1 MNRSRRTGMG
11 HALTPSMN
19 RLGLALVVAL
29 GLACTSQVDD
39 APLDSEL
46 GCETCGGKADEHG
59 LPDEGTCRA
68 DALVR
73 VANEA
78 SFEALDD
85 DAALN
90 RRAAQ
95 NIVDARA
102 ETPFERIEDVDMV
115 SWVGAYTLGQILEY
129 AELTGVVEEE
139 CAEDPIEPEL
149 GVVSDLDKTVIPPE
163 GDLELPD
170 APYPGV
176 TTLYAILEHGSD
188 GTGEA
193 GDFTYVTA
201 RTPDRVEDVPAWLE
215 EKGLPAATIESG
227 VSGIPWI
234 AQEEKVNDITRVFEA
249 NPQQS
254 FVLFG
259 DTSHRDPEAYK
270 EILARFPDQFR
281 VGLIH
286 MVNMTVSEH
295 RLEGLYLHHNYA
307 EAAAILVGEGV
318 ISEQDARR
326 VYEDAVEEGLELSE
340 EEFETLLETY
350 SM

>member
-1 MNRSRRTGMG
+1 MLRRLVLI
-11 HALTPSMN
+11 AL
-19 RLGLALVVAL
+19 LFG
-29 GLACTSQVDD
+29 CTSQVD
-39 APLDSEL
+39 APLDTEL

-59 LPDEGTCRA
+59 LPDEGTCEA
-68 DALVR
+68 SALVR

-78 SFEALDD
+78 SFEELDI
-85 DAALN
+85 DASLN
-90 RRAAQ
+90 RRAAE
-95 NIVDARA
+95 NIVAARA
-102 ETPFERIEDVDMV
+102 ESPFERIEDVDHV
-115 SWVGAYTLGQILEY
+115 AWVGAATLGQILDY
-129 AELTGVVEEE
+129 AELTGVVDEE
-139 CAEDPIEPEL
+139 CTVDPIEPTEPEL

-163 GDLELPD
+163 GDLELPE

-188 GTGEA
+188 GTGEP

-201 RTPDRVEDVPAWLE
+201 RTPDRVVDVPAWLE
-215 EKGLPAATIESG
+215 EKGLPAATIETG
-227 VSGIPWI
+227 VSGVPWI
-234 AQEEKVNDITRVFEA
+234 AQEEKVNDISRVFEA
-249 NPQQS
+249 SPQQS

-318 ISEQDARR
+318 ITEQDARR

-340 EEFETLLETY
+340 EDFQALLDTY
-350 SM
+350 AP

>member
-1 MNRSRRTGMG
+1 MLRRLVLI
-11 HALTPSMN
+11 AL
-19 RLGLALVVAL
+19 LGF
-29 GLACTSQVDD
+29 GCTSQVDD
-39 APLDSEL
+39 ASLDPEL

-59 LPDEGTCRA
+59 LPDEGTCEA
-68 DALVR
+68 AALVR

-78 SFEALDD
+78 SFEELDI
-85 DAALN
+85 DARLN
-90 RRAAQ
+90 RRAAE
-95 NIVDARA
+95 NIVEARVDS
-102 ETPFERIEDVDMV
+102 PFALIEDVDHV
-115 SWVGAYTLGQILEY
+115 AWVGAATLGLIFEY
-129 AELTGVVEEE
+129 ADATGVVEAE
-139 CAEDPIEPEL
+139 CTTEPMDEPEL

-163 GDLELPD
+163 GDLELPE

-201 RTPDRVEDVPAWLE
+201 RTPDRVTDVPAWLE
-215 EKGLPAATIESG
+215 EQGLPQATIETG
-227 VSGIPWI
+227 VSGIPWV
-234 AQEEKVNDITRVFEA
+234 AQEEKVNDISGVFEA
-249 NPQQS
+249 SPAQS

-326 VYEDAVEEGLELSE
+326 VYEDAVEEGLELTE
-340 EEFETLLETY
+340 DEFQTLLDTY
-350 SM
+350 VD